1 MLDGKGGGMK
11 ITLIDAGHPTDS
23 LAWNAWKTGSG
34 RFGVPS
40 VGLVSLAS
48 LSRPGD
54 EVSIIDEKTGASVDK
69 VEADLVGIS
78 FKTMYARRAY
88 ELADSFRA
96 RGTPVVL
103 GGLHASLCPDEAGLH
118 ADIVV
123 AGEGEAVWPQI
134 LEDVENGNFKKLYSS
149 PQPPPAIDTLPVQK
163 LGLLRHESYFMHGVQ
178 SARGCSLDCEF
189 CPTRAMFGA
198 GFRLRN
204 PDAVCDEVES
214 LLKIE
219 DKPVL
224 FTDDVFGAGNTEY
237 IEKLTGRLKATG
249 ARYGVICDL
258 KMVTPGI
265 VAQLAGSG
273 CRVMCINMPGTCSPE
288 EAGAIKAIQAQ
299 GIAVW
304 GYFMFGFEFH
314 KPDVFPRTIEFVR
327 NCAIKHV
334 SLTILAPYP
343 GTPMG
348 ERLAREGR
356 IISRDLSL
364 YDQAHVVFKPANMT
378 PAQLENGFSEVV
390 DEMGNLCKVDHLA
403 GIMGRN

>member
-1 MLDGKGGGMK
+1 MK

-23 LAWNAWKTGSG
+23 LAWSAWKTGSG
-34 RFGVPS
+34 RFGVPT

-48 LSRPGD
+48 LSRPDD
-54 EVSIIDEKTGASVDK
+54 EVTIIDEKTGAAADG

-78 FKTMYARRAY
+78 FKTMYAARAY

-96 RGTPVVL
+96 KGTTVAL
-103 GGLHASLCPDEAGLH
+103 GGLHASLCPDEAGRH

-123 AGEGEAVWPQI
+123 VGEGEAVWPQI
-134 LEDVENGNFKKLYSS
+134 LADVESGNAKSLYRS
-149 PQPPPAIDTLPVQK
+149 PQPPAAIDRLPEQK
-163 LGLLRHESYFMHGVQ
+163 IDLLRHESYFMHGVQ
-178 SARGCSLDCEF
+178 TARGCSLDCEF

-198 GFRLRN
+198 GFRLRD
-204 PDAVCDEVES
+204 PEAVCGEIRR
-214 LLKIE
+214 LLRIE

-224 FTDDVFGAGNTEY
+224 FTDDVFGAGNAEY
-237 IEKLTGRLKATG
+237 ITKLTGCLKETG

-258 KMVTPGI
+258 KMLSPGI
-265 VAQLAGSG
+265 VGDLARSG
-273 CRVMCINMPGTCSPE
+273 CKAMCINMPGTCSPE
-288 EAGAIKAIQAQ
+288 ELAAIRGIQAQ

-314 KPDVFPRTIEFVR
+314 KPDVFPRTIEFVEKCGIR
-327 NCAIKHV
+327 HV

-378 PAQLENGFSEVV
+378 PAQLEKGFADVV
-390 DEMGNLCKVDHLA
+390 GAMNNLCNLEHLA
-403 GIMGRN
+403 GIMSCN